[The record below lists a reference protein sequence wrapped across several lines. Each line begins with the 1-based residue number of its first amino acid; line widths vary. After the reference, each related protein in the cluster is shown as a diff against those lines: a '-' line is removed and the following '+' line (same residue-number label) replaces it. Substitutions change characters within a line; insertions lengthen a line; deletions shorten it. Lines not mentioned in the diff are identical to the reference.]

1 MAPRL
6 SVTKNDKQ
14 NIEKIDKVFKN
25 NRDNLVRIRNYI
37 EKNFEFVGKNFSK
50 KVREVYYDKKNDKK
64 IYGTTTSKE
73 RKELTDEGID
83 LISIP
88 WIEKDN

>member
-1 MAPRL
+1 MAPML
-6 SVTKNDKQ
+6 SVTKKDKE
-14 NIEKIDKVFKN
+14 NLKKIDKIFKDN
-25 NRDNLVRIRNYI
+25 KDNLIRIRNYI

-50 KVREVYYDKKNDKK
+50 KVREVYYDKKNNKK
-64 IYGTTTSKE
+64 IYGTATSKE
-73 RKELTDEGID
+73 RQDLAEEGID

>member
-1 MAPRL
+1 MAPMV
-6 SVTKNDKQ
+6 SVAKKDKKNL
-14 NIEKIDKVFKN
+14 EKIDKNFKN
-25 NRDNLVRIRNYI
+25 NKDNLIRIRNYI

-50 KVREVYYDKKNDKK
+50 KVREVYYDKENNKK
-64 IYGTTTSKE
+64 IYGSMTSKE
-73 RKELTDEGID
+73 RLDLAEEGID